1 MITVVAWAAAMD
13 ALRCL
18 QECFDLIELVL
29 VAWGD
34 LGPYPEYRMWN

>member
-1 MITVVAWAAAMD
+1 MIIVVLPAVMD
-13 ALRCL
+13 ALYCL
-18 QECFDLIELVL
+18 QECFDLTELVL